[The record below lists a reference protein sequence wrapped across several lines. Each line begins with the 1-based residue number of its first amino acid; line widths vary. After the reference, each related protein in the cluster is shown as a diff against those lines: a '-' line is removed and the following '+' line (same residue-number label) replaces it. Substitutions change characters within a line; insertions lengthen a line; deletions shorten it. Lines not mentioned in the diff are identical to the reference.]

1 MSVLVS
7 ATSLSGGM
15 LFSITWL
22 PAVQQYCSIDHQAV
36 DALAALASLA
46 ALSFAKEYRKV
57 PNMATPDPIQLS
69 KATGFRKKSTLETTT
84 ATRFMVLPTLKVTG
98 DTPWFN
104 TM

>member
-1 MSVLVS
+1 
-7 ATSLSGGM
+7 M
-15 LFSITWL
+15 LFSTVTWL
-22 PAVQQYCSIDHQAV
+22 LAVQQHCVIDHQAV

-69 KATGFRKKSTLETTT
+69 NATGFWKNSTLETTT
-84 ATRFMVLPTLKVTG
+84 ATRFIVLPTLKVTG